1 MSAIHHPNVP
11 GWMFHLQKHMNRLFA
26 DMTPERSWFRHTQDL
41 GFSVKPLIPEA
52 FQPRPVEAFTGPFA
66 ELVFGKGAAAKAL
79 HGLSGGAAQAKA
91 SMWAQMAAGGDEFMR
106 DNVLF
111 SIEFQTLR
119 CLPACDACGIHA
131 NFKPCMADIYIHV

>member
-41 GFSVKPLIPEA
+41 GFSVKPLIPGA

-119 CLPACDACGIHA
+119 WVSPSACLRCLRNSCQ
-131 NFKPCMADIYIHV
+131 F